1 MRCRDAYALRTPNVA
16 APFFHLDMAR
26 SLPHPP
32 QDNIDGVVVDAG
44 GRQQG

>member
-1 MRCRDAYALRTPNVA
+1 MLAPSWTPNVERR
-16 APFFHLDMAR
+16 FLSLDMSW

-44 GRQQG
+44 GRQLG